1 MPVRT
6 LSLSYQ
12 SHEYLVFD
20 FWIVQSRKK
29 KAVSDRNDLK
39 ISMFQ
44 FVMISR
50 WQSNLFG
57 DFIIQEVWYMI
68 FIEMVSYSLQWSVQ
82 IAEIFY

>member
-50 WQSNLFG
+50 WQSYLFG